1 MPRQWMTIFSAALFI
16 CSISFFAIAQEGA
29 EEAESSEPTPP
40 PAQTEDKDDTA
51 DEVIR
56 DLLKGGNDP
65 EKGEIKPSEAP
76 NDNAVPVPPVGPGT
90 GANVDSAVIGV
101 APGDKQPKLRRE
113 GEFVIARRGR
123 IVRAPDAQ
131 FFMFVFEADAPDSQE
146 PPMMILPCSL
156 LESIESIIQQRGDEV
171 VFILSGQIT
180 LYRGANYIL
189 PTMMKVAVDTNNV
202 GKGE

>member
-1 MPRQWMTIFSAALFI
+1 MPHQWMTLLAAGLFV
-16 CSISFFAIAQEGA
+16 SMMTFVVIAQDA
-29 EEAESSEPTPP
+29 EEAAEQPADKP
-40 PAQTEDKDDTA
+40 PAAAQDEDDTA

-56 DLLKGGNDP
+56 ELLKGGKEPQNKD
-65 EKGEIKPSEAP
+65 IAPSEAP
-76 NDNAVPVPPVGPGT
+76 GENAVPVPPAGP
-90 GANVDSAVIGV
+90 SAGGNLNPAIVGV
-101 APGDKQPKLRRE
+101 APGTKQPKLRRE

-131 FFMFVFEADAPDSQE
+131 YFMFVFEADAPDSAE

-171 VFILSGQIT
+171 VFILTGQIT

-189 PTMMKVAVDTNNV
+189 PTMMKVAVDTKNV

>member
-1 MPRQWMTIFSAALFI
+1 MPRQWMTLFTASLFV

-29 EEAESSEPTPP
+29 EEAPP
-40 PAQTEDKDDTA
+40 SAEIEKDDTA

-65 EKGEIKPSEAP
+65 EQGEIRPSESP
-76 NDNAVPVPPVGPGT
+76 NDNAVPLPPVGPGAS
-90 GANVDSAVIGV
+90 ANVDPAVVGV

-123 IVRAPDAQ
+123 IIRSPDAQ

-202 GKGE
+202 GRGE